1 LASSSRRPA
10 ARPAGRPVWLHERDA
25 TSVQRPGRVV
35 YPFVGREEGASLLS
49 AGVVTFPPH
58 SESIP
63 HAHSDEEEVLYVLS
77 GRGALVCDG
86 DPIPLEPGSFV
97 FVPPGIEHF
106 VRVEGD
112 EAVRFFYAFSPPVV
126 IGTW

>member
-1 LASSSRRPA
+1 M
-10 ARPAGRPVWLHERDA
+10 AREPVTLHERDA
-25 TSVQRPGRVV
+25 VEVERPGRVV
-35 YPFVGREEGASLLS
+35 RPFVGGEDGAELLS

-63 HAHSDEEEVLYVLS
+63 HAHAVEEEVLYVVS

-86 DPIPLEPGSFV
+86 RPIPLEPGSFV
-97 FVPPGIEHF
+97 FVPPGVEHL
-106 VRVEGD
+106 VRVESD
-112 EAVRFFYAFSPPVV
+112 DPMRLFYAFSPPVV